1 MLIGSMRMSAL
12 HLAAQEGNLECAS
25 LLLERGANPQAKNG
39 RGQTSLH
46 LSALAQSTETVEL
59 LLLHG
64 REEF

>member
-46 LSALAQSTETVEL
+46 LSDAQSTETVEL